1 MKQALLIGG
10 PKDGDWVDIGAER
23 YKINFPR
30 PIELSLTF
38 DPDAPPLP
46 VGPEMDTYYLEP
58 HAINVMGGHADLV
71 FGFYS
76 ELRYMPEKAQK
87 LINALFQ
94 RDIAK
99 EFKGFW

>member
-1 MKQALLIGG
+1 
-10 PKDGDWVDIGAER
+10 
-23 YKINFPR
+23 
-30 PIELSLTF
+30 
-38 DPDAPPLP
+38 
-46 VGPEMDTYYLEP
+46 MDTYYLEP